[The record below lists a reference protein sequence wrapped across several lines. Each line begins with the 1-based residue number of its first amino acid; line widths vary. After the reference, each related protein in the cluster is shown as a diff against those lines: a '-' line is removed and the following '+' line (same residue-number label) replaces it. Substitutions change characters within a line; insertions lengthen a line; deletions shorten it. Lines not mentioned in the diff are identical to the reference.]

1 MKFHKNKL
9 LTTGVAVALAL
20 AVGACSSSSD
30 DDEMALMMNG
40 DDDAMNGDADA
51 MNGDADAMN
60 GDADAMNGD
69 GDAKTPAETL
79 ADARA
84 ALVALPDDATDE
96 AKEMAQELV
105 DVALRL
111 PGNEAELITSLDA
124 KVAQAEERQSTLDL
138 NENERQTNAVTLQN
152 AEDALASASAEA
164 KEAAQAKVDEALQ
177 LPGNEAALIASLQGQ
192 ITDQAQTVAD
202 ATAKAA
208 KDERIARE
216 KAIKLAIELPGN
228 RVGTA
233 QKMLPDTPSGVTAVM
248 ATRNAAGM
256 VTVDVNSDADDVYAG
271 GETTAGDG
279 DWNSVTMTKTDG
291 NEATDTVVI
300 YTDID
305 APTDTLLTTV
315 YLDGGTN
322 LLDQAL
328 MFENMIDKRYGKA
341 KSDGFPSGPTDTWT
355 YGPDGRATTVI
366 GTFDDV
372 PGQFT
377 CTISTCEVKTD
388 PMGKL
393 VTSMGW
399 RFTATL
405 QNSATV
411 KVADT
416 GYAYFGWWLNKPKLN
431 TGMHDVEVFAG
442 GTDAANVNAAIVGT
456 ATYAGPAAGKYVTKT
471 SQAGA
476 HSDSGVGHFTAKANL
491 TAKFGLADGDVG
503 TIGGLVTGFVLDDTT
518 AASWTV
524 TLEDATLNDT
534 AIFDGTTE
542 VDFGGGA
549 TATEGGGAGTWQGS
563 FYDDADTDDPTNAP
577 GTVAGTFDAITD
589 NASVIGGFGATKQ

>member
-9 LTTGVAVALAL
+9 LTTGAAVALAL
-20 AVGACSSSSD
+20 AVGACSSSSSD
-30 DDEMALMMNG
+30 DDEMAGTPPTPPIMDG
-40 DDDAMNGDADA
+40 D
-51 MNGDADAMN
+51 GDADAMN

-111 PGNEAELITSLDA
+111 PGNEAELIASLDA
-124 KVAQAEERQSTLDL
+124 KVAQAEERQSALDL
-138 NENERQTNAVTLQN
+138 TEQERQANAVTLQN
-152 AEDALASASAEA
+152 AEAALASASAEA
-164 KEAAQAKVDEALQ
+164 KEAAQATVDEALQ
-177 LPGNEAALIASLQGQ
+177 LPGNEAALIASLKKE

-216 KAIKLAIELPGN
+216 AKIKEAIEDSEVSGDN
-228 RVGTA
+228 RIPA
-233 QKMLPDTPSGVTAVM
+233 SYNAKSAPSGGDVAAVIVVK
-248 ATRNAAGM
+248 RDAAGM
-256 VTVDVNSDADDVYAG
+256 VTVDVNGATTADVYTG
-271 GETTAGDG
+271 GETTAGSG
-279 DWNSVTMTKTDG
+279 DWNSVTMTKTDAVG
-291 NEATDTVVI
+291 VTDTLVI

-315 YLDGGTN
+315 YLDGVTN

-328 MFENMIDKRYGKA
+328 AFESMTDKRYGKA
-341 KSDGFPSGPTDTWT
+341 KSDGFPSGTGVTWT
-355 YGPDGRATTVI
+355 YTGNANERPKTVA

-372 PGQFT
+372 PSQFT
-377 CTISTCEVKTD
+377 CTIPTCEVKTD

-393 VTSMGW
+393 MTSPGW

-431 TGMHDVEVFAG
+431 TGVHDVEVFAG
-442 GTDAANVNAAIVGT
+442 GADYEALLTKGIVGT

-471 SQAGA
+471 FSAGA
-476 HSDSGVGHFTAKANL
+476 QTDAGGWSLHCERQP
-491 TAKFGLADGDVG
+491 DGQVRYG
-503 TIGGLVTGFVLDDTT
+503 YG
-518 AASWTV
+518 
-524 TLEDATLNDT
+524 
-534 AIFDGTTE
+534 
-542 VDFGGGA
+542 
-549 TATEGGGAGTWQGS
+549 
-563 FYDDADTDDPTNAP
+563 
-577 GTVAGTFDAITD
+577 
-589 NASVIGGFGATKQ
+589 